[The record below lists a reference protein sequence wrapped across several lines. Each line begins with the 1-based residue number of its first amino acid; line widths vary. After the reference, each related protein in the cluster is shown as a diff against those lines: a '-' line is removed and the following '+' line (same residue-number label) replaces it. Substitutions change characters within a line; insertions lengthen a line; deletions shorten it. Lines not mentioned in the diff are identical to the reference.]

1 MAPERIYKFNL
12 SLNDKTTLFFPEA
25 QGKTG
30 PAFENAIRE
39 RIRAAFQPLGGLI
52 FAISVN
58 KRTITMAWQEKPN
71 QPAVLEAIAGRLA
84 RGKAA
89 QGLLLLELF
98 LSDEPE
104 NPDLLYM
111 LGTAY
116 SDQNDL
122 QRAIQLLSKLVEL
135 APKHVNG
142 HVARGAALLRAG
154 RIEEG
159 VRELEAAIRLDPE
172 NLWAHRT
179 LGAGLML
186 LNRYSEAAANLR
198 LAREIDEQDQQAWFE
213 YAQALE
219 GMHAIEQAEAAYF
232 KTIEIDGFSEVAE
245 LARQRRAAIAEKRI

>member
-1 MAPERIYKFNL
+1 MVQERIYKFNL
-12 SLNDKTTLFFPEA
+12 ALNEKTLLFFPEA

-30 PAFENAIRE
+30 AAFENAIRE
-39 RIRAAFQPLGGLI
+39 RIRSAFQPLGGLI

-58 KRTITMAWQEKPN
+58 KRTITMAWQDKPN
-71 QPAVLEAIAGRLA
+71 QPAVLEAIAARLA
-84 RGKAA
+84 RGKSA

-98 LSDEPE
+98 LSDDPE
-104 NPDLLYM
+104 NPELLYM

-122 QRAIQLLSKLVEL
+122 ERSIELLTRLVAL
-135 APKHVNG
+135 APERVNG
-142 HVARGAALLRAG
+142 RVAKGAALLRAG

-159 VRELEAAIRLDPE
+159 VSDLETAVKLEPE

-213 YAQALE
+213 YARALE
-219 GMHAIEQAEAAYF
+219 GMEAIEQAEAAYL
-232 KTIEIDGFSEVAE
+232 KTIEIDEFSEVAE
-245 LARQRRAAIAEKRI
+245 MARGKLVGMKKI